1 MPQIRNNPMKL
12 GIFSRVRFENNGSR
26 YNRVKR
32 NFFRRDR
39 LQKIIQLGRISMSF
53 VHDNV
58 FRIGWPQKDV
68 PRL

>member
-1 MPQIRNNPMKL
+1 MPQIRNNPMEF

-32 NFFRRDR
+32 NLFRRDR
-39 LQKIIQLGRISMSF
+39 LQKIIQLGRISLRF
-53 VHDNV
+53 VHDNI
-58 FRIGWPQKDV
+58 FHIRWPQKDV